1 MNNIELLN
9 NILNGNSHDDRP
21 SIDSSKWH
29 PYEDYFIITNKHQK
43 KYRITES
50 LSKQMHDFSNIYK
63 QSIENVD
70 NKGKIKINNNNK
82 DNIATIYLLQDKESD
97 YKYIGYTTY
106 SLVDF
111 IKLNMHNLNIGENN
125 VFDNFG
131 FDFNSDLLNCEF
143 RVLEYVKYN
152 TRFNVNSR
160 CEVYKDEYFGNS
172 SDALS
177 GTPDNDLD
185 KFTKK
190 EIFLSGRM
198 RCSAESHVK
207 IENCVV
213 EKMLQSR
220 MDVFF
225 EALGK
230 YSSIFSPFKGYIYEI
245 HNKKNNKKFIGGYRE
260 QLLKKEI
267 LDLII
272 QKTDNSRIKNDICRY
287 GRRVFD
293 VKLMEEYS
301 AKTPFDFMLRIDYL
315 KTRDDTIDG
324 GYNMDY
330 CLEESQDLFKK
341 RLTTSKKDQ
350 ITRSFFLKIQKLIF
364 SRDFKDQLDYTD
376 IYGYT
381 YQIKNKKNGKRYIA
395 YTHGKT
401 LKQVIK
407 KLYNDAGKGNIKH
420 NKILIALS
428 EEPFEDFHFKIKK
441 IKTYNDYKTDLHDEA
456 EKLVQK
462 YNTIRDGYNFDH
474 NKLKKNIL
482 MSKYYN

>member
-1 MNNIELLN
+1 MDNNIELLN
-9 NILNGNSHDDRP
+9 NILNSNTHDDRP
-21 SIDSSKWH
+21 SIDNPKWH
-29 PYEDYFIITNKHQK
+29 PHGDYHIITSKHHK

-50 LSKQMHDFSNIYK
+50 LYKQMHDFSNVYRQANEK
-63 QSIENVD
+63 LED
-70 NKGKIKINNNNK
+70 KGKIKINGDHK
-82 DNIATIYLLQDKESD
+82 DKIATVYLLQDKESD
-97 YKYIGYTTY
+97 YKYIGYTTN
-106 SLVDF
+106 SFVSF
-111 IKLNMHNLNIGENN
+111 IKLNMHNLNIAEDN

-131 FDFNSDLLNCEF
+131 FTSGSTGNSDLSNCEF

-152 TRFNVNSR
+152 GRADINSR

-172 SDALS
+172 SNTPPNPT
-177 GTPDNDLD
+177 GTLLDNDNDLD
-185 KFTKK
+185 KFMK
-190 EIFLSGRM
+190 
-198 RCSAESHVK
+198 V
-207 IENCVV
+207 ENCVT

-220 MDVFF
+220 MDVFYG
-225 EALGK
+225 ALGK
-230 YSSIFSPFKGYIYEI
+230 YNSMFSPFKGYIYEI

-260 QLLKKEI
+260 ELLKKEV
-267 LDLII
+267 LDLIVK
-272 QKTDNSRIKNDICRY
+272 KTDNSRIKNDICRY
-287 GRRVFD
+287 GRRTFD
-293 VKLMEEYS
+293 VKLIEEYN

-341 RLTTSKKDQ
+341 RLSTSKKDQ
-350 ITRSFFLKIQKLIF
+350 ITRSFFLKIQRLIF
-364 SRDFKDQLDYTD
+364 NKDFKDQLDYAD

-407 KLYNDAGKGNIKH
+407 KLYNDAGKGNVKH

-428 EEPFEDFHFKIKK
+428 AEPFEDFHFKIKK
-441 IKTYNDYKTDLHDEA
+441 IKTHDDYKTDLHDEA
-456 EKLVQK
+456 EKLVRK
-462 YNTIRDGYNFDH
+462 YNTITDGYNFDVH
-474 NKLKKNIL
+474 VLKKNIL

>member
-9 NILNGNSHDDRP
+9 NILNSNAHDDRP
-21 SIDSSKWH
+21 QIDNHKWH
-29 PYEDYFIITNKHQK
+29 SCEDYHIITNKHHK

-50 LSKQMHDFSNIYK
+50 LYKQMHDFSNIYK
-63 QSIENVD
+63 QVTENVE
-70 NKGKIKINNNNK
+70 NNGKIKINSGTQDK
-82 DNIATIYLLQDKESD
+82 IATIYLLQDKESD
-97 YKYIGYTTY
+97 YKYIGYTTN
-106 SLVDF
+106 SLVSF
-111 IKLNMHNLNIGENN
+111 IKLNMHNLNIDEDN

-131 FDFNSDLLNCEF
+131 ITSNNNLSNCEF

-152 TRFNVNSR
+152 TRANINSR
-160 CEVYKDEYFGNS
+160 CDVYKDEYFGTS
-172 SDALS
+172 SDVS
-177 GTPDNDLD
+177 PNGTLLNNDNDLD
-185 KFTKK
+185 KFLK
-190 EIFLSGRM
+190 
-198 RCSAESHVK
+198 V
-207 IENCVV
+207 ENCVA

-225 EALGK
+225 SALGK
-230 YSSIFSPFKGYIYEI
+230 YNSMFSPFKGYIYEI

-260 QLLKKEI
+260 QLLKKEV

-272 QKTDNSRIKNDICRY
+272 KKTDNSRIKNDICRY
-287 GRRVFD
+287 GRRTFD
-293 VKLMEEYS
+293 VKLMEEYN

-315 KTRDDTIDG
+315 KTKDDTIDS

-330 CLEESQDLFKK
+330 CLDESQVLFKK
-341 RLTTSKKDQ
+341 RLSTSKKDQ
-350 ITRSFFLKIQKLIF
+350 LTKSFFLKIQRLIF
-364 SRDFKDQLDYTD
+364 NKDFKDQLDYTD

-407 KLYNDAGKGNIKH
+407 KLYNDAAKGNIKH

-441 IKTYNDYKTDLHDEA
+441 IKAHDDYKTDLHNEA
-456 EKLVQK
+456 DKLVRK
-462 YNTIRDGYNFDH
+462 YNTVRDGYNFDA
-474 NKLKKNIL
+474 NVLKKNIL